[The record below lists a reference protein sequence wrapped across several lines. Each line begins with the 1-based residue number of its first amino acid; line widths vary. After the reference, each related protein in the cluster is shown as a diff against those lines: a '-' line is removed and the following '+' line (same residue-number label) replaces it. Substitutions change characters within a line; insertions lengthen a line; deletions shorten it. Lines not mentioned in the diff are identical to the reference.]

1 MPTTSLPRRPGA
13 RTAALAALT
22 VAVGALTVPAVAA
35 VPLAPGDNGTVKIH
49 SSDPR
54 TPVGDPRDEPKVC
67 GFYIDATGFDPNQSI
82 TWSIETQPLVQG
94 GATSSG
100 ALVLP
105 QGSGHTADQALPNGQ
120 YKLTWTIIGGN
131 GAGKHKVFKVDC
143 GDTPPTTPPTTT
155 PPGGPGGPHGGPPAG
170 GGGLARDAAMGPVA
184 GAAAVGVA
192 AVVGAVW
199 LRLRRR
205 PHGAA

>member
-1 MPTTSLPRRPGA
+1 M
-13 RTAALAALT
+13 
-22 VAVGALTVPAVAA
+22 AVGALTVPAVAA

-54 TPVGDPRDEPKVC
+54 TTVGNPRDEPKVC
-67 GFYIDATGFDPNQSI
+67 GFYIDATGFDRNQSI

-105 QGSGHTADQALPNGQ
+105 QGSGHTADQSLPNGQ

-143 GDTPPTTPPTTT
+143 DDTPPTT